1 MIKTKLVTI
10 VIYKEIRER
19 LREIRDE
26 ILART
31 GEQIGFSDIIKYALN
46 NIKDIVELIAEKL
59 VNHKR
64 VKRNKAKKQKLT
76 YE

>member
-26 ILART
+26 ILARI
-31 GEQIGFSDIIKYALN
+31 GEQ
-46 NIKDIVELIAEKL
+46 
-59 VNHKR
+59 
-64 VKRNKAKKQKLT
+64 T
-76 YE
+76 